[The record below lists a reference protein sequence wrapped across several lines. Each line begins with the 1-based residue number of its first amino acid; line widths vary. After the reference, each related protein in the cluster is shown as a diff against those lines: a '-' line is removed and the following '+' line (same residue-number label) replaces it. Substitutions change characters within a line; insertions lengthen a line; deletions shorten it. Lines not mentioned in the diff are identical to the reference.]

1 MRMRPTMR
9 RLIWVSLLLS
19 ALAYG
24 GSTSGQTSGRMP
36 ALSAQS
42 WPEADL
48 LFRNDPSWLGADD
61 AYSIDLGNGR
71 VLWLFADTFIA
82 LRPGGTRHQS
92 KMIRNSVAIQRG
104 YDPSSASIK
113 FYWRATHGKPA
124 SFFGEQR
131 DVWYW
136 PGDGIVVGG
145 RLLIF
150 LMKIHETKTGL
161 GFEAFG
167 WAAVAVDNP
176 HDEPLRWRVRWLD
189 APANGLNVIIGS
201 ASLVRAGDFVY
212 AFSAQEPVGKHDVYL
227 VRWPVDRAA
236 EGDLREPF
244 WWCGSDQWVKQTQLK
259 QEPAIVF
266 SEAQTEFT
274 VHFDSTLKR
283 YIQIQTVGFGAAS
296 VASRSS
302 SEITGSWSGLEPF
315 YRPPESDR
323 AGILVYAGKAHPELK
338 GADLILTYVANHSNF
353 GALVDDRSIY
363 YPRFLKARFGA
374 N

>member
-1 MRMRPTMR
+1 MQ
-9 RLIWVSLLLS
+9 RLIWISLLLS
-19 ALAYG
+19 AFAYG
-24 GSTSGQTSGRMP
+24 GLTSGQTLGRTP

-48 LFRNDPSWLGADD
+48 LFRKDASWLGADD
-61 AYSIDLGNGR
+61 AYSIDMGNGR
-71 VLWLFADTFIA
+71 VLWLFADSFIA

-92 KMIRNSVAIQRG
+92 KMIRNSIAIQRG

-113 FYWRATHGKPA
+113 FYWRTGRGKPA
-124 SFFGEQR
+124 SFFGER
-131 DVWYW
+131 RNVWYW
-136 PGDGIVVGG
+136 PGDGIVVGD
-145 RLLIF
+145 RLLVF
-150 LMKIHETKTGL
+150 LMKIHATKTGL

-176 HDEPLRWRVRWLD
+176 HDEPLRWRMRWLD
-189 APANGLNVIIGS
+189 GPANDLNVIIGS
-201 ASLVRAGDFVY
+201 ASLLRAGDFVY
-212 AFSAQEPVGKHDVYL
+212 AFSAQEPAGKHDVYL
-227 VRWPVDRAA
+227 VRWPVDKAA

-244 WWCGSDQWVKQTQLK
+244 WWCGGDQWVKQTQLEQK
-259 QEPAIVF
+259 PAVVF

-283 YIQIQTVGFGAAS
+283 YIQIQTLGFGGAS
-296 VASRSS
+296 MALRSS
-302 SEITGSWSGLEPF
+302 SGITGSWSRPEPF

-323 AGILVYAGKAHPELK
+323 PGVFVYAGKAHPELK

-363 YPRFLKARFGA
+363 YPRFLKARFTA
-374 N
+374 D

>member
-1 MRMRPTMR
+1 MR
-9 RLIWVSLLLS
+9 RLIWIPLLLL
-19 ALAYG
+19 AFAYG
-24 GSTSGQTSGRMP
+24 GSTSGQTLGRTP

-48 LFRNDPSWLGADD
+48 LFRKEASWLGADD
-61 AYSIDLGNGR
+61 AYSIDLGNSR
-71 VLWLFADTFIA
+71 VLWLFADSFVA

-92 KMIRNSVAIQRG
+92 KMIRNSVAIQQG
-104 YDPSSASIK
+104 YDPPSASIK
-113 FYWRATHGKPA
+113 FYWHTKHGEPA

-145 RLLIF
+145 RLLVF
-150 LMKIHETKTGL
+150 LMKIHATKTGL

-167 WAAVAVDNP
+167 WAAVAIDNP
-176 HDEPLRWRVRWLD
+176 HDEPSRWRVRWLNV
-189 APANGLNVIIGS
+189 PANDLNVIIGS
-201 ASLVRAGDFVY
+201 ASLLRAGDFVY
-212 AFSAQEPVGKHDVYL
+212 AFSVQEPAGKHDVYL

-244 WWCGSDQWVKQTQLK
+244 WWCGSDQWVTQTQLK
-259 QEPAIVF
+259 QKPAVVF

-296 VASRSS
+296 MALRSA

-323 AGILVYAGKAHPELK
+323 AGIFVYAGKAHPELK
-338 GADLILTYVANHSNF
+338 GGDLILTYVANNSNF

-363 YPRFLKARFGA
+363 YPRFLKATFTA
-374 N
+374 NYATR

>member
-1 MRMRPTMR
+1 MR

-189 APANGLNVIIGS
+189 VPANGLNVIIGS

-353 GALVDDRSIY
+353 GELVDDRSIY